1 MFGSANASQQQQQGA
16 PQTHSVIQQDT
27 TAIHDNLNCNNN
39 DEARKISTDR
49 QSTITVTT
57 DVRLFNLI

>member
-16 PQTHSVIQQDT
+16 PQTHSVSDNT
-27 TAIHDNLNCNNN
+27 AAIHDNLNCNNN

-57 DVRLFNLI
+57 DVCLYLFI